1 MVVVVTEEVCVCL
14 WRVNVSSPFLH
25 QQNDSEEDDDEEQD
39 SGTGA
44 GNLDRVV

>member
-1 MVVVVTEEVCVCL
+1 MCLPVC
-14 WRVNVSSPFLH
+14 VNVSSPFLH

-44 GNLDRVV
+44 GDLHRVV